1 MNASIRTGLFFG
13 LTSGVI
19 TTLGLLVGLQA
30 GTQSQQ
36 AVIGGIL
43 IIAVADA
50 MSDAMGIHLS
60 EEASEHS
67 NHTDVWAA
75 TITTFFAKFL
85 TSLSF
90 VAPVALLPA
99 HYAVIASVIWG
110 ALLLTALSIAL
121 GRLQGNKP
129 WLIVFE
135 HLTIAAVVVLASH
148 FIGVWVAT
156 LFS

>member
-1 MNASIRTGLFFG
+1 MNPSIRTGLFFG

-50 MSDAMGIHLS
+50 MSDALGIHLS

-67 NHTDVWAA
+67 NPADTWAA
-75 TITTFFAKFL
+75 TLTTFVAKFI

-90 VAPVALLPA
+90 VLPVIFLPA
-99 HYAVIASVIWG
+99 QQAVMASVIWG
-110 ALLLTALSIAL
+110 GLLLTVLSVALAH
-121 GRLQGNKP
+121 LQTSKAWP
-129 WLIVFE
+129 IIFE
-135 HLTIAAVVVLASH
+135 HLGIATVVVLASY
-148 FIGVWVAT
+148 FIGHWIAQI
-156 LFS
+156 FS